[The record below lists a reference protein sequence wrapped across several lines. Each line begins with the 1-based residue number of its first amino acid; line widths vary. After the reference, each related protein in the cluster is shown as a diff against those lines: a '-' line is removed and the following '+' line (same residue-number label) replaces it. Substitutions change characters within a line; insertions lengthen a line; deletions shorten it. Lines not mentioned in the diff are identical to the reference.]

1 MNDINGF
8 VCKAC
13 SHKTYPRHARCPS
26 CGKREFDLV
35 PLGQS
40 ATLLTFTRVHMLSL
54 AFTER
59 FITLGIVQFDSGF
72 RALGRL
78 LVSEPR
84 VGMKLKAEIGTVR
97 DDDGEKV
104 AGLCFTA

>member
-1 MNDINGF
+1 MNGVCGL

-13 SHKTYPRHARCPS
+13 GYKTYPRHARCPA
-26 CGKREFDLV
+26 CGKREFDEV
-35 PLGQS
+35 PLGEA

-59 FITLGIVQFDSGF
+59 FITLGIVQFDNGF

-78 LVSEPR
+78 LVEEPR
-84 VGMKLKAEIGTVR
+84 LGMNLKASLGTVR
-97 DDDGEKV
+97 HDEGEKV
-104 AGLCFTA
+104 TGLCFTA